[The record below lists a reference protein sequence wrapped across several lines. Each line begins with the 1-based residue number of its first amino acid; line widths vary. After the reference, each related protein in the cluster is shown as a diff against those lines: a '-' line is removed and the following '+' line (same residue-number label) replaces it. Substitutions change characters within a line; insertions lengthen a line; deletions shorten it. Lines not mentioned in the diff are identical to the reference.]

1 MSATER
7 GFEPTVRSLDE
18 SLPLDTSVPT
28 VIVISNFGTGEPPDN
43 AKSFFKWLHSAD
55 GQMSGFKFAVF
66 GLGNRD
72 YGGQYQQTGRTID
85 EKLAALGGSRLV
97 PRGEGDSAKGNDP
110 EDDFESWMPACLEAL
125 DAALPLSPAAADAV
139 AHADP
144 AAIAAAEEA
153 ATHVFSLASISQLAT
168 NASVVSN
175 GVVFELPRA
184 RPVHAA
190 PANVGDLASPSRPML
205 ARVVEHR
212 ELHGLASPRA
222 CSHVAFRIGDAG
234 PAFGDA
240 RADSASG
247 GPVSFRYETGDY
259 IGVYPENSGEDVE
272 NALSGLR
279 HCRGIDGSFSAA
291 VLSASALVNTTSL
304 SASAIASP
312 HARFPATLDTMLR
325 HYVDLSRPAPRRL
338 LRLMSA
344 HAATERERS
353 SLEAMIELA
362 RPRQGDG
369 NAAVDVHAIS
379 TSGVLARVSHS
390 LLNRLSIEQILSH
403 TNPLQARFYSIA
415 SSSSVHPN
423 EAWVACGRSVH
434 WDANRMSSFV
444 GCSSRSLARLR
455 PGDAALVFPIK
466 SDFRLHEL
474 ATDAQPI
481 VMIANGSG
489 MAPFRA
495 FIEERRARK
504 ARGPT
509 VLVYGCMYPDQDFL
523 YRDDIEQWSSE
534 GVCEAN
540 IIFSHHEA
548 EKRGGKLQFVQHRL
562 VAGDPLGE
570 RIWQLVHHEN
580 APVFLCG
587 TPLMGEGITAA
598 FNELAKVKGAK
609 IDGCTTY
616 VEHLRKQK
624 RYVRDVF
631 K

>member
-1 MSATER
+1 MSATEK
-7 GFEPTVRSLDE
+7 GFEPSVRSLDE
-18 SLPLDTSVPT
+18 CVPLDPSVPT
-28 VIVISNFGTGEPPDN
+28 IIVISNFGTGEPPDN
-43 AKSFFKWLHSAD
+43 AKAFFKWLQSAD
-55 GQMSGFKFAVF
+55 GQLSGLKFAVF
-66 GLGNRD
+66 GLGNRE
-72 YGGQYQQTGRTID
+72 YGGMYQHTGKVID
-85 EKLAALGGSRLV
+85 EKLTALGGARLV
-97 PRGEGDSAKGNDP
+97 ARGEGDSARGNDP
-110 EDDFESWMPACLEAL
+110 EDDFESWMPACLDAL
-125 DAALPLSPAAADAV
+125 NAALPLSPAASDAV
-139 AHADP
+139 KRADP
-144 AAIAAAEEA
+144 AAINAAEDA
-153 ATHVFSLASISQLAT
+153 QTHVFSIASIAQLAS

-175 GVVFELPRA
+175 GVVFELPHA

-190 PANVGDLASPSRPML
+190 TADAGDLASPTRPML

-212 ELHGLASPRA
+212 ELHGLASPRSCA
-222 CSHVAFRIGDAG
+222 HVAFRIGDPG

-240 RADSASG
+240 RAAVG
-247 GPVSFRYETGDY
+247 CGNVSFRYETGDY
-259 IGVYPENSGEDVE
+259 IGIYPENSGEDVE

-279 HCRGIDGSFSAA
+279 HCRGIEGNFSAA
-291 VLSASALVNTTSL
+291 VLSGSALVNTTSL
-304 SASAIASP
+304 SASAIAAP
-312 HARFPATLDTMLR
+312 HARFPTTLDTMLR
-325 HYVDLSRPAPRRL
+325 YYVDLSRPAPRRL

-390 LLNRLSIEQILSH
+390 LLNRLGIEQVLSH
-403 TNPLQARFYSIA
+403 TNPQQARFYSI
-415 SSSSVHPN
+415 SSASSVHPD

-455 PGDAALVFPIK
+455 PGDAALVFPIH

-504 ARGPT
+504 ARGAT
-509 VLVYGCMYPDQDFL
+509 YLIYGCMYPDQDYL
-523 YRDDIEQWSSE
+523 YDDDIEAWNAE
-534 GVCEAN
+534 GACEAN
-540 IIFSHHEA
+540 IVFSHHEA

-562 VAGDPLGE
+562 VAGDPIGE
-570 RIWQLVHHEN
+570 RVWQLVHGEN

-587 TPLMGEGITAA
+587 TPLMGEGVTAA

-609 IDGCTTY
+609 LGGATSY
-616 VEHLRKQK
+616 VEMLRAQK
-624 RYVRDVF
+624 RYIRDVF